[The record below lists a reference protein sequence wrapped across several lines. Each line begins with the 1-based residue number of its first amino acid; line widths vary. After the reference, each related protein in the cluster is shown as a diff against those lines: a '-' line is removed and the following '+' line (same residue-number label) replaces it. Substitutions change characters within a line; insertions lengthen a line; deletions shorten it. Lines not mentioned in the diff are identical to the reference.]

1 MRGSASL
8 ADFARGILHLA
19 LNGSL
24 QSLDFFPPSL
34 GACLQA
40 MDLLNGID
48 KLIVYGSFKFTALE
62 LN

>member
-48 KLIVYGSFKFTALE
+48 KLIVY
-62 LN
+62 